1 MRYSKCRHG
10 RVVITRRVRSAADI
24 EKGRKMA
31 KKQRHAAPKTELM
44 REHAGDA
51 AGLMKALG
59 NESRLMI
66 LCSLADRERSV
77 GDLNEIIPL
86 SQSALSQQLARLR
99 EQGLV
104 NTRRES
110 QTIYYSLAD
119 GPADRVIHL
128 LYDLYCGQRT
138 AEC

>member
-1 MRYSKCRHG
+1 MN
-10 RVVITRRVRSAADI
+10 AND
-24 EKGRKMA
+24 MA
-31 KKQRHAAPKTELM
+31 
-44 REHAGDA
+44 EHASDA

-66 LCSLADRERSV
+66 LCMLADRERSV
-77 GDLNEIIPL
+77 GELNEIIPL

-99 EQGLV
+99 QQHIV
-104 NTRRES
+104 KTRRES

-128 LYDLYCGQRT
+128 LHDIYCGRGIEE
-138 AEC
+138 AH